1 MPRRAALR
9 EKNCMNATDTNILIY
24 ANDSRE
30 PVKRQI
36 ALDLLANLGRAV
48 LLWQV
53 ACEYIAASRK
63 LEKFGF
69 TQKEA
74 FADLKLLEE
83 SWTIVLPTWKTLQQ
97 AETLIA
103 RYSVSFWDALIVAA
117 CLENGVTRLYSEDIC
132 DSFRSEGLEIINP
145 FQAK

>member
-1 MPRRAALR
+1 
-9 EKNCMNATDTNILIY
+9 MNAPDTNILIY

-30 PVKRQI
+30 PVKRKI
-36 ALDLLANLGRAV
+36 ALNLLADLDDAV

-69 TQKEA
+69 TQKQA
-74 FADLKLLEE
+74 FGDLALLEN
-83 SWTIVLPTWKTLQQ
+83 SWTIVFPTWKTLQK
-97 AETLIA
+97 AETLIS

-117 CLENGVTRLYSEDIC
+117 CLENGVTRLYSEDIG
-132 DSFRSEGLEIINP
+132 DFFRADNLEVINP
-145 FQAK
+145 FI

>member
-1 MPRRAALR
+1 
-9 EKNCMNATDTNILIY
+9 MNAPDTNILIY

-30 PVKRQI
+30 PVKRKI
-36 ALDLLANLGRAV
+36 ALDLLADLDDTV

-69 TQKEA
+69 TQEQA
-74 FADLKLLEE
+74 FADLELLEK
-83 SWTIVLPTWKTLQQ
+83 SWKVVLPVWKTLHK
-97 AETLIA
+97 AETLIS

-117 CLENGVTRLYSEDIC
+117 CLENGITRLYSEDIG
-132 DSFRSEGLEIINP
+132 DFFRSENLEVINP
-145 FQAK
+145 FQLK